1 MKKVATTGILAVL
14 IISFLLP
21 LTPSHVQARGVTEET
36 VARRDL
42 VIQLDK
48 GLSTDAQLTFPA
60 AGSGP
65 FPGVLLVQGSGTI
78 DMDEYLPPGATGLEK
93 PSAPFVQIAEYLSA
107 RGFAVL
113 RYNKR
118 YVGAKS
124 TLLDPEGWA
133 TVTFQDLKQDAE
145 TALKVL
151 IEQPEVD
158 ADDVTIIGHSEGAI
172 IAPRVAVENTGV
184 KNIVLMGATSQ
195 DLREVL
201 YFQLVEGPTLYA
213 EDTIDTNHDELLS
226 IEEVYETREFGLVF
240 LPASMF
246 IENSTGQWLWQQGF
260 DTDEDGYLSIQEE
273 LKPWLVKRMETY
285 TTSEAIP
292 MHKYLQSI
300 FALEDTLDMIGNVS
314 ASILIL
320 QGEGDIQTPVEQ
332 AYLLEQRLTETNHP
346 DHTLITYPGLGHT
359 FYPADGWNQPLGPI
373 QEYVLSDL
381 ASWLKDPA
389 RKVRYLT
396 AEIKANAD
404 EIEQLNQQVGELEK
418 RESELK
424 SRLDI
429 TAIFTYGAIGIAVLA
444 FVIAGVAYR
453 KR

>member
-1 MKKVATTGILAVL
+1 M
-14 IISFLLP
+14 
-21 LTPSHVQARGVTEET
+21 
-36 VARRDL
+36 
-42 VIQLDK
+42 
-48 GLSTDAQLTFPA
+48 
-60 AGSGP
+60 
-65 FPGVLLVQGSGTI
+65 
-78 DMDEYLPPGATGLEK
+78 
-93 PSAPFVQIAEYLSA
+93 
-107 RGFAVL
+107 
-113 RYNKR
+113 
-118 YVGAKS
+118 
-124 TLLDPEGWA
+124 
-133 TVTFQDLKQDAE
+133 KQDAE

-151 IEQPEVD
+151 IEQPGVD

-381 ASWLKDPA
+381 AS
-389 RKVRYLT
+389 
-396 AEIKANAD
+396 
-404 EIEQLNQQVGELEK
+404 
-418 RESELK
+418 
-424 SRLDI
+424 
-429 TAIFTYGAIGIAVLA
+429 
-444 FVIAGVAYR
+444 
-453 KR
+453 